1 MEIEYIDDE
10 YLEHLRFSVKEI
22 DCTED
27 KPPPVDFD
35 DVIYTNEQ
43 GRMFVNYSTF
53 AHNIIDHLNLI
64 SYRGLF
70 FNTDGEV
77 TTESIRQLIAEILND
92 HGWTGKFDS
101 VINSLISTVR
111 DLSNHEDFKADKN
124 TLYFLNGELDITSD
138 DEWVFYKG
146 RKTHTPYRLN
156 CNFIENYTQK
166 GLDKFGQWLSDLFEK
181 PDRQTVQEMLGCCLV
196 PVNKVQEAFILVGG
210 AGSGKSVLTH
220 LLYEIFGKAYVAVN
234 LTELDENR
242 FILANI
248 ENKLVVYDDDLQTRA
263 LTDTGE
269 FKKLITSEQPIKAE
283 RKGQQPYMFTPYA
296 TVIAN
301 TNQMVQA
308 LYDDS
313 AGFFRRLH
321 PIVVK
326 EKDENR
332 RDIFNMNELVAAE
345 KDHICAWAVQGLW
358 ELRHKR
364 YKIHW
369 SDSSREFLE
378 AEKNP
383 LKNFFDNVFEIT
395 GDEED
400 RVSQAEIIKL
410 YKRWCREEISSMA
423 MSDQRVAKWL
433 HNHSATLG
441 ITKIRMGAKRVLG
454 FKGLKVREAWR

>member
-1 MEIEYIDDE
+1 MTEYNE
-10 YLEHLRFSVKEI
+10 YLKHPVIREV
-22 DCTED
+22 DYTED
-27 KPPPVDFD
+27 TPPPTGYEE
-35 DVIYTNEQ
+35 VIHTNEQ
-43 GRMFVNYSTF
+43 GRKSINYDRF
-53 AHNIIDHLNLI
+53 ARAIIEQLNLI
-64 SYRGLF
+64 SYRGMF
-70 FNTDGEV
+70 FNTDGEIPA
-77 TTESIRQLIAEILND
+77 ERIRHIIAQTLSEQS
-92 HGWTGKFDS
+92 WTGKFDS
-101 VINSLISTVR
+101 VVNSLITTVR
-111 DLSNHEDFKADKN
+111 DLSNREVFSADKN
-124 TLYFLNGELDITSD
+124 TLYFQNGELDISSE
-138 DEWVFYKG
+138 DEWIFYRG
-146 RKTHTPYRLN
+146 RKTHTPHRLN
-156 CNFIENYTQK
+156 CNFISDYTQE
-166 GLDKFGQWLSDLFEK
+166 GLQNFYKWLNDLFET
-181 PDRQTVQEMLGCCLV
+181 PDKETIHQMLGNCLV

-263 LTDTGE
+263 LTDTGN

-301 TNQMVQA
+301 TNQMIQA

-321 PIVVK
+321 PIVVR

-332 RDIFNMNELVAAE
+332 QDIFNMNELVTAE
-345 KDHICAWAVQGLW
+345 KDNICAWAVQGLW
-358 ELRHKR
+358 ILRHR
-364 YKIHW
+364 HYKMHW
-369 SDSSREFLE
+369 SDSSRKLLE
-378 AEKNP
+378 SERNP
-383 LKNFFDNVFEIT
+383 LKSFFDNVFEIT

-410 YKRWCREEISSMA
+410 YKHWCKENISSVVL
-423 MSDQRVAKWL
+423 SDQRVAKWL
-433 HNHSATLG
+433 NTH
-441 ITKIRMGAKRVLG
+441 AKSYNGVSKLLIGRKRLAG